1 MGIRTSQKVEQED
14 TFPALGGED
23 INSSPTVGSTP
34 KPTED
39 GGLGPRRLGPNKQ
52 KEV

>member
-14 TFPALGGED
+14 TFPALRGED
-23 INSSPTVGSTP
+23 INSSPTDGSTP
-34 KPTED
+34 KPVED
-39 GGLGPRRLGPNKQ
+39 GGLDQRRLRPNKQ